1 MLLTRGFGCAAQVE
15 LLPPG
20 LIGLALVQ
28 IMSVTGRIGWVVRSA
43 VDLVRSN
50 RLLDFATDK
59 QTRLAKEI
67 GRARRSF

>member
-1 MLLTRGFGCAAQVE
+1 MLLKRGFGCDAQVE

-50 RLLDFATDK
+50 RLLDLP
-59 QTRLAKEI
+59 QTKTLLAKEV
-67 GRARRSF
+67 GRARRSL